1 MYLCTNK
8 DLIFFQL
15 SGNMS
20 RIRRQRLA
28 LNLNVVQGGKFTVK
42 YTFNVSSTTC
52 NPSEPRPGLKKK
64 TSFEKLCFCAC
75 ACDWLTKNQSEYL
88 LKGVNLSRNVYHD
101 YIYVYTANGALLW
114 KEMKAQ
120 VVSCCVSEMAKQ
132 WR

>member
-15 SGNMS
+15 SGTMS

-28 LNLNVVQGGKFTVK
+28 LNLNVVHGGKFTVK
-42 YTFNVSSTTC
+42 YTFNVSTC
-52 NPSEPRPGLKKK
+52 NPSEPTPGLKKK
-64 TSFEKLCFCAC
+64 TSFVKLCFC

-88 LKGVNLSRNVYHD
+88 IKGVNLSRNVDHD